1 MTSALA
7 TMRVDYEQIRIKTI
21 EDSTNP
27 LLMKRR
33 KKANNA
39 VATPAAHWK
48 MHACL
53 PSHTNTGCEKE
64 AISCRHVSRV
74 AWIFLSFFFSVFY
87 FSWQIVMFCKCLFLL
102 LYHFNNSSLCNS
114 RGDVDLCFYTT
125 EEIMKFRKGENGELT
140 HPLASSFLNIRL
152 CTHRGSNVGIGDVR
166 LSISSSDFTPP
177 HKPAPAQAPNLWM
190 LTLMAKSQK
199 WKNKKTQTHR
209 GRFSFSYMQNKQM
222 YFELTSGM

>member
-64 AISCRHVSRV
+64 AIICRRVSRV
-74 AWIFLSFFFSVFY
+74 AWIFLSFFFLSVL
-87 FSWQIVMFCKCLFLL
+87 FSWQIVMFCK
-102 LYHFNNSSLCNS
+102 S
-114 RGDVDLCFYTT
+114 VCFYYST
-125 EEIMKFRKGENGELT
+125 ILT
-140 HPLASSFLNIRL
+140 
-152 CTHRGSNVGIGDVR
+152 THRSATAEGMLICV
-166 LSISSSDFTPP
+166 FTPL
-177 HKPAPAQAPNLWM
+177 KRLWNLE
-190 LTLMAKSQK
+190 K
-199 WKNKKTQTHR
+199 
-209 GRFSFSYMQNKQM
+209 GRMGNWHILLPLLS
-222 YFELTSGM
+222 